1 MALNASQRLATGKS
15 TEGMLQL
22 KEKLAQ
28 SLINIAEKD
37 REIAELREECDKQ
50 CEANSQLEEVVAS
63 LKEELQETGKTIE
76 ETKSA
81 YADLVSQHEQ
91 CHLQVESNSIDQGL
105 LLKQIQFY
113 KQEIDVLK

>member
-1 MALNASQRLATGKS
+1 MQLKRRRKILGEATMALNASQRLATGKS

-50 CEANSQLEEVVAS
+50 CEANS
-63 LKEELQETGKTIE
+63 
-76 ETKSA
+76 
-81 YADLVSQHEQ
+81 
-91 CHLQVESNSIDQGL
+91 
-105 LLKQIQFY
+105 
-113 KQEIDVLK
+113 